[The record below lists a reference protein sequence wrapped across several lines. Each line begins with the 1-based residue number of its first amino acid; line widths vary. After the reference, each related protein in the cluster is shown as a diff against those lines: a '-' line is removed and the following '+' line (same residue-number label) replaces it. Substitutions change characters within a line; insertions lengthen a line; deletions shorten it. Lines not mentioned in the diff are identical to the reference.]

1 MELHHQITGSH
12 LEGQAKSSSFE
23 REIKKPPHEAKRAFY
38 SVPETRPGAGFGPA
52 GGGPQRDF
60 FDSPSTRSLRSLAR
74 GRSGS
79 WHRCKEGSQKPRPSI
94 VPGTGCTLDKSFDSS

>member
-38 SVPETRPGAGFGPA
+38 SVPETRPEHRAGFRPA
-52 GGGPQRDF
+52 GGGPQR
-60 FDSPSTRSLRSLAR
+60 
-74 GRSGS
+74 G
-79 WHRCKEGSQKPRPSI
+79 
-94 VPGTGCTLDKSFDSS
+94 V